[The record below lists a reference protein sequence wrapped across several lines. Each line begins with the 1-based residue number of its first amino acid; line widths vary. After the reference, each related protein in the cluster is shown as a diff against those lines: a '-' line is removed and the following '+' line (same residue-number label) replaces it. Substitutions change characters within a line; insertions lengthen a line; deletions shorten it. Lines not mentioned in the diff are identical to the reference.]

1 MYRGI
6 HAGMSMREW
15 IHRWDAHTRAHNSRL
30 YDTLTNAFVFFA
42 LYFDDEVPDTIY
54 SVAGTVTFIIG
65 FTGCVG
71 ALRENTCLLAA
82 VSVLWD
88 SIKLFLDYF
97 NCPTSFG
104 TSNFDRA
111 SGSLRDIYGLSLAGR
126 RARLNESSPFEKCV
140 QKYLKPKRLPFLWR
154 WTLEI

>member
-1 MYRGI
+1 MHSCSLRYI
-6 HAGMSMREW
+6 SH
-15 IHRWDAHTRAHNSRL
+15 
-30 YDTLTNAFVFFA
+30 
-42 LYFDDEVPDTIY
+42 DDEVSDTIY

-88 SIKLFLDYF
+88 SIKLFPDYF

-126 RARLNESSPFEKCV
+126 RARSNESSPFEKCNV
-140 QKYLKPKRLPFLWR
+140 QKYLKPKGSAFFDGELLKFRIPR
-154 WTLEI
+154 KGIEIVEKIVLTDSK